1 MSRPE
6 KIRSTASADAL
17 CQYTKLAGG
26 RRSGAPP
33 KGRGVHEAN
42 LANRRKGDGRDGDRT
57 HPHAPRLR
65 DMGWGGAG
73 RDANVGEIRRS
84 AGSSGPMA
92 ALVRAVVWLSDVK
105 RQEKHASARP
115 D

>member
-42 LANRRKGDGRDGDRT
+42 LANRRKGGTETAHTHMHPNAPTHART
-57 HPHAPRLR
+57 
-65 DMGWGGAG
+65 
-73 RDANVGEIRRS
+73 
-84 AGSSGPMA
+84 
-92 ALVRAVVWLSDVK
+92 
-105 RQEKHASARP
+105 
-115 D
+115 

>member
-42 LANRRKGDGRDGDRT
+42 LANRRKGGTETAHT
-57 HPHAPRLR
+57 HMHPGCATW
-65 DMGWGGAG
+65 DWGGGG
-73 RDANVGEIRRS
+73 RDAYVGEIRRS

-92 ALVRAVVWLSDVK
+92 ALVRAAVWLSDVK

>member
-42 LANRRKGDGRDGDRT
+42 LANRRKGGTETAHT
-57 HPHAPRLR
+57 HMHPGCATW
-65 DMGWGGAG
+65 DWGEGG
-73 RDANVGEIRRS
+73 GQ
-84 AGSSGPMA
+84 GGTPT
-92 ALVRAVVWLSDVK
+92 
-105 RQEKHASARP
+105 SARSGEAP
-115 D
+115 ARRAQWRLSSVRLFG